1 MITNVS
7 KVFMILCLTILFST
21 PALAAQ
27 ITQWE
32 YSVSYEFND
41 YWNQDNTQTGLT
53 PESYVNGAGE
63 TVNSLSWGDGDQ
75 SSIGFITKSGTVD
88 TGTTVDIIDHMFHDN
103 QPVTGNY
110 SLHGAMMAANLTLKG
125 IDPVTGAV
133 NSFDTVLE
141 FMFFETD
148 NTHIFNQSRNN
159 DVFLLVNP
167 EASIEQFDYMGYNYT
182 FSFTSGLGQLDMD
195 SLAGMDYNGTT
206 VLQTLEDLGYGDVTY
221 DTFFIWAFENGW
233 VDDPEYNLFG
243 WTTVEGDT
251 TYASSQ
257 LTVVSNG
264 PIPTP
269 EPSTF
274 AIFGLGLVGLFFAG
288 RRIRQ

>member
-1 MITNVS
+1 MITNAS
-7 KVFMILCLTILFST
+7 RVFMALCLTILFST
-21 PALAAQ
+21 PAFAAQ

-32 YSVSYEFND
+32 YSVSYEFHD

-53 PESYVNGAGE
+53 PGSSVNGAGE

-75 SSIGFITKSGTVD
+75 SSIGFITKSGTIN
-88 TGTTVDIIDHMFHDN
+88 TGSTVDIIDHMFHDN
-103 QPVTGNY
+103 QPVTGNDF
-110 SLHGAMMAANLTLKG
+110 LHGAMMAANLTLKG

-148 NTHIFNQSRNN
+148 NTHLFNTSRNN

-182 FSFTSGLGQLDMD
+182 FAFTSGLGLLDMD
-195 SLAGMDYNGTT
+195 ALTGMYYNGST
-206 VLQTLEDLGYGDVTY
+206 VLQTLEDLGYGNVSYET
-221 DTFFIWAFENGW
+221 ILWWAFENGW
-233 VDDPEYNLFG
+233 IDDPDYDLFG

>member
-148 NTHIFNQSRNN
+148 NTHIFNPSRNN

-195 SLAGMDYNGTT
+195 SLAGMDHNGTT

>member
-1 MITNVS
+1 MISSASRFFVA
-7 KVFMILCLTILFST
+7 LCLTILLST

-53 PESYVNGAGE
+53 PGSFVNGAGE
-63 TVNSLSWGDGDQ
+63 TVNSLSWGDGNQ
-75 SSIGFITKSGTVD
+75 SSIGFITKSGTID
-88 TGTTVDIIDHMFHDN
+88 TGTTVDIIDHMYHDN
-103 QPVTGNY
+103 QPVTGNN
-110 SLHGAMMAANLTLKG
+110 SLHGAIMAANLTLKG
-125 IDPVTGAV
+125 IDPVTGSV

-148 NTHIFNQSRNN
+148 NTHLLNPSRNN

-167 EASIEQFDYMGYNYT
+167 EASIEQFSYMGYDYT

-206 VLQTLEDLGYGDVTY
+206 VLQTLEELGYGDVTY
-221 DTFFIWAFENGW
+221 DTFLIWAFENGW
-233 VDDPEYNLFG
+233 IDNPEYNLFG

-274 AIFGLGLVGLFFAG
+274 AFFGLGLVGLFFAG

>member
-148 NTHIFNQSRNN
+148 NTHIFNPSRNN

>member
-1 MITNVS
+1 
-7 KVFMILCLTILFST
+7 
-21 PALAAQ
+21 
-27 ITQWE
+27 
-32 YSVSYEFND
+32 
-41 YWNQDNTQTGLT
+41 
-53 PESYVNGAGE
+53 
-63 TVNSLSWGDGDQ
+63 
-75 SSIGFITKSGTVD
+75 
-88 TGTTVDIIDHMFHDN
+88 MFHDN